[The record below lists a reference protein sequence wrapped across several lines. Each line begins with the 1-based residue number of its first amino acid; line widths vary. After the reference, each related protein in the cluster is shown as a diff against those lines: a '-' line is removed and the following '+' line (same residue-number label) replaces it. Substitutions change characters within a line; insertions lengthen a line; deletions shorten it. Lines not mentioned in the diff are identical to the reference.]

1 MSTRSSEAVKIAAAY
16 IRVSTEEQAEQSP
29 ETQLIEIRKY
39 AQRQGFVLP
48 DDYVYID
55 EGISGKRSAN
65 RPAFMRMIG
74 AAKEKPSPFDTILLW
89 KFSRFARNQE
99 ESIVYKALLRKQ
111 CGVDVVSVSEPLPGG
126 MFSSLIERI
135 IEWFDEFYSIRL
147 SQEVKRTM
155 SVKAGRGEF
164 QSSPPFGYRARQEQ
178 GRKTIL
184 EPVPEEARIVNEIF
198 SRFLAGEGA
207 YSIARW
213 INSLGIKTHRGNP
226 FENRTVEYI
235 LRNPVYIGKLRWTP
249 SGRTRRDFKNPDT
262 IIADAS
268 HEPIVQ
274 TEAWEAAQKKLD
286 LLKATHPY
294 RSRPSYML
302 KDWLSGIVY
311 CAGCG
316 TTLIFQKPHYM
327 VCNNFVKGRCR
338 TSQHVP
344 VKVLHEAV
352 LTRLK
357 KDMADVGSIR
367 YTVQKSAEGREEL
380 AGLEAALS
388 DLKRRQSRLLEAYL
402 SGAVELAAYKEMN
415 DTLTNSVSSLNDRIA
430 SLNHVGDDNASDA
443 LAEQIRKTVETL
455 ESGASVE
462 KKNAAL
468 RNIVERIVF
477 DKAAQTLDIT
487 YRIFLI

>member
-1 MSTRSSEAVKIAAAY
+1 MTDKTPKIAAAY
-16 IRVSTEEQAEQSP
+16 VRVSTDEQSDQSP
-29 ETQLIEIRKY
+29 ETQLIEIKKF
-39 AQRQGFVLP
+39 AKRQGLILP
-48 DDYVYID
+48 DEYIFVD
-55 EGISGKRSAN
+55 EGISGKRTDN

-111 CGVDVVSVSEPLPGG
+111 CGVDVISVSEPLPGG

-164 QSSPPFGYRARQEQ
+164 QSSPSFGYRALQEPGQ
-178 GRKTIL
+178 KTIL
-184 EPVPEEARIVNEIF
+184 QPVPEEAKIVKEIF
-198 SRFLAGEGA
+198 SRFLAGEGT

-213 INSLGIKTHRGNP
+213 INSQGIKTHRGNP

-274 TEAWEAAQKKLD
+274 SELWEAAQKQLD
-286 LLKATHPY
+286 LQKATHPY
-294 RSRPSYML
+294 RSRPSYVL
-302 KDWLSGIVY
+302 KDWLSGIVH

-327 VCNNFVKGRCR
+327 VCNNFVRGKCH
-338 TSQHVP
+338 TSQHIP
-344 VKVLHEAV
+344 VRVLHEAV
-352 LTRLK
+352 LDRLK
-357 KDMADVGSIR
+357 KDMADAANIHFSVH
-367 YTVQKSAEGREEL
+367 KSADGREET
-380 AGLEAALS
+380 AELEARLS
-388 DLKRRQSRLLEAYL
+388 DLKRRQSRLMEAYL
-402 SGAVELAAYKEMN
+402 SGAVELASYKEMN
-415 DTLTNSVSSLNDRIA
+415 ESLTNSVNSVLDKITSLNRSDTC
-430 SLNHVGDDNASDA
+430 NASDI
-443 LAEQIRKTVETL
+443 LCEQIRKTVETL
-455 ESGASVE
+455 ENDVSIE
-462 KKNAAL
+462 TKNIAL
-468 RNIVERIVF
+468 RNIVERMVF
-477 DKAAQTLDIT
+477 DKAGQTLDIT
-487 YRIFLI
+487 YRIFLP

>member
-1 MSTRSSEAVKIAAAY
+1 MSDKTPKIAAAY
-16 IRVSTEEQAEQSP
+16 IRVSTDEQADQSP
-29 ETQLIEIRKY
+29 ETQLIEIKKY

-48 DDYVYID
+48 DNYISID

-164 QSSPPFGYRARQEQ
+164 QSSPSFGYRARQEP
-178 GRKTIL
+178 GKKTML
-184 EPVPEEARIVNEIF
+184 EPVPEEARIVGEIY
-198 SRFLAGEGA
+198 SRFLAGEGT

-213 INSLGIKTHRGNP
+213 INMQGIKTHRGNA

-274 TEAWEAAQKKLD
+274 TELWDAAQKKLD

-294 RSRPSYML
+294 RSRPSYAL
-302 KDWLSGIVY
+302 KDWLGGIVH

-327 VCNNFVKGRCR
+327 VCNNFVRGKCR
-338 TSQHVP
+338 TSQHIP

-352 LTRLK
+352 LNKLK
-357 KDMADVGSIR
+357 KDMANAANIR
-367 YTVQKSAEGREEL
+367 FTVQKSSESKEDVA
-380 AGLEAALS
+380 ALEATLS
-388 DLKRRQSRLLEAYL
+388 DLKRRQARLLDAYL
-402 SGAVELAAYKEMN
+402 SGAVELPAYKDMN
-415 DTLTNSVSSLNDRIA
+415 DALTKSVNSVQEKISDLQSSDSN
-430 SLNHVGDDNASDA
+430 SASDV

-455 ESGASVE
+455 ENDVSIE
-462 KKNAAL
+462 TKNTAL
-468 RNIVERIVF
+468 RNIVERMVF
-477 DKAAQTLDIT
+477 DKAEQTLDIT
-487 YRIFLI
+487 YRIFLP